1 MAGCHPGFWNLIAS
15 FSVEG
20 DDVLGGLSLPLGSAA
35 SVTRRVG
42 DPIPRS
48 SRDANQW
55 KFKLL
60 SRCMS

>member
-1 MAGCHPGFWNLIAS
+1 M
-15 FSVEG
+15 
-20 DDVLGGLSLPLGSAA
+20 LGGLSLPLGSAA